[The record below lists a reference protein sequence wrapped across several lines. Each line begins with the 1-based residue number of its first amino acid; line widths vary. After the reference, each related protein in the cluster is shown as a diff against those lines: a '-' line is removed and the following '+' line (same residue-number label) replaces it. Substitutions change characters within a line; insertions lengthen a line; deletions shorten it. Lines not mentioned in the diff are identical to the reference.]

1 MRDWIAVIMAILGVL
16 LVLAGATIIVLRAL
30 SASDTPPASGTHS
43 YGESTTEVTTTGSR
57 PAVPARLAQA
67 ARRMPAADRLI
78 AWGIVLLILAAIAAG
93 AIGFK
98 IDLSANSG

>member
-1 MRDWIAVIMAILGVL
+1 
-16 LVLAGATIIVLRAL
+16 
-30 SASDTPPASGTHS
+30 
-43 YGESTTEVTTTGSR
+43 
-57 PAVPARLAQA
+57 
-67 ARRMPAADRLI
+67 MPAADRLI

>member
-30 SASDTPPASGTHS
+30 SGPDTPPASGTHS
-43 YGESTTEVTTTGSR
+43 YGESTTELTTSSR
-57 PAVPARLAQA
+57 PAIPARLAQA